1 MSEKP
6 DGKKPG
12 KYPEKMRIKVLT
24 MLETGM
30 TVREVAQKTGIGKS
44 TINAWKKSISDDAR
58 AKLEKLG
65 TQQRAAFVSRAWSDI
80 ELAQRAGSRQVEM
93 CFMSAEALSVLV
105 DAVNE
110 RGELSDGEKDK
121 LIEVLQSL
129 RQIDLRQL
137 AKWIEVNA
145 TQARLMSGEA
155 TENVQLSGGVTVK
168 RLEDL

>member
-93 CFMSAEALSVLV
+93 CFMSAETLAVLV
-105 DAVNE
+105 DAVQE
-110 RGELSDGEKDK
+110 RGELSDDEKEK
-121 LIEVLQSL
+121 LIEVLRNL
-129 RQIDLRQL
+129 RFIDLRQL

-145 TQARLMSGEA
+145 TQARLMTGEA
-155 TENVQLSGGVTVK
+155 TENIQVSGGVTVK